1 MVESLIKGGA
11 FDCTGMTRSTMLV
24 NLERVVASVDAK
36 RKEKQRKEESGQFDI
51 FDILGASFVQKEEPF
66 RYDYIPEYP
75 TRETLIAEKEMLG
88 MYVSGH
94 PLAGYEEEFS
104 TFTFNTS
111 MIPSKKEDDFDH
123 DVDYNEHVENQLSD
137 NMEVTIGGII
147 ANVQKKRTKSGGDM
161 AIVLLEDM
169 YDRIE
174 CVCVGRVMTTSKQFL
189 ENDKLVRIKGRL
201 SIRDDSYSIFVSELK
216 PWDLEEKE
224 PVKEIKDDRILYFN
238 LEKVE
243 AFEFDDVISRI
254 DSIISAHPGPNV
266 VKFQLDKAL
275 HLYNK
280 TICNPDVVAKELMGI
295 LGPDNIKIR

>member
-1 MVESLIKGGA
+1 
-11 FDCTGMTRSTMLV
+11 
-24 NLERVVASVDAK
+24 
-36 RKEKQRKEESGQFDI
+36 
-51 FDILGASFVQKEEPF
+51 
-66 RYDYIPEYP
+66 
-75 TRETLIAEKEMLG
+75 MLG

-224 PVKEIKDDRILYFN
+224 PVKEVKDDRILYFN